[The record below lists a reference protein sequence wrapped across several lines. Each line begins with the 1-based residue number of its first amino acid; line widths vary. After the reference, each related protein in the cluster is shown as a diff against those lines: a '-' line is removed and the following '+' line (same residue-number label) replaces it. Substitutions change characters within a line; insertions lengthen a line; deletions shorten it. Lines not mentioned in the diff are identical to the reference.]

1 MIVNLHLL
9 ASSSRT
15 FASNSLLGG
24 YFGKLEGSQGRGFIA
39 KNCKSIKKKKRRLR
53 NSTRI
58 ECAMAVLGYDPMQ
71 MYKKIWHILLVA
83 ETTRCSE

>member
-39 KNCKSIKKKKRRLR
+39 KNCKSIKKKKKALKKF
-53 NSTRI
+53 NP
-58 ECAMAVLGYDPMQ
+58 MAVLGYDPMQ